1 MGGHIEPGETPEECA
16 LREVRE
22 ESGVQNVQPVTP
34 EIYSLEVLPVT
45 QHIKRGKFVSAHLHL
60 NLTYLLQADEHEM
73 LRCKPDENSGVRW
86 FCPEAV
92 CAAVSEPAMRV
103 IYQKLMDKLHTV

>member
-1 MGGHIEPGETPEECA
+1 MLIAPEGQA
-16 LREVRE
+16 VRE
-22 ESGVQNVQPVTP
+22 
-34 EIYSLEVLPVT
+34 
-45 QHIKRGKFVSAHLHL
+45 
-60 NLTYLLQADEHEM
+60 
-73 LRCKPDENSGVRW
+73 KPDENSGVRW